1 MILPIELNFSQ
12 FKVGVMVKD
21 LNLEND
27 LRARLQSKGV
37 QTSLY
42 NQNNAAVNVLVL
54 DVGTLSEPLSD
65 FVEKALQVNAEMKFV
80 MICAPDFAETLLEYR
95 EYNTYELILSTE
107 AMLLEKLLWSVENA
121 CSELYFFYQN
131 VEMAHQ
137 LKHTK
142 HEFEEAMKVVDQVK
156 ISATVT
162 AESEPQEVSKSD
174 QRDIKHLLLIREFR
188 KIEDFNESVN
198 YFLTQAPHKK
208 RVYFALNVQENTFNC
223 TYASGFPLNKVRDLR
238 YSSNESELRNMIGLK
253 FSILPE
259 GFEKFLLQLFD
270 SPHFAIYPVSFYG
283 EVLGVFVFS
292 NSEGAEEKENEMYYT
307 DLVWPVV
314 SIQLEAL
321 WSRIRINDLAVRDM
335 GTTFYNTKYYQAKLK
350 EEFQRADRM
359 RHSLSLVRF
368 RFDHFDEV
376 KASLPTR
383 ELHEKLNVISEIV
396 ASTGRAHDIAC
407 RLDENDFAL
416 ILPHCARK
424 FAAVRAERLRK
435 SLENHPQ
442 IKDQFKV
449 SISFGVSEFP
459 SLCSRVDDLEQSA
472 VKALTYIMS
481 KGGSKV
487 CIYRAPQD
495 YTPPFE
501 TQAET

>member
-1 MILPIELNFSQ
+1 MPIELNFSH
-12 FKVGVMVKD
+12 FKIGVMLKD

-27 LRARLQSKGV
+27 LRARLQSKGF
-37 QTSLY
+37 QTALY
-42 NQNNAAVNVLVL
+42 NQSNAEANVVVL

-95 EYNTYELILSTE
+95 EYNTYELIFQTE
-107 AMLLEKLLWSVENA
+107 AMLLEKLIWSIENA

-137 LKHTK
+137 LKHTRQ
-142 HEFEEAMKVVDQVK
+142 EFENAMKVVDQVK
-156 ISATVT
+156 VTSTVV
-162 AESEPQEVSKSD
+162 AEPEAAEPSKSD
-174 QRDIKHLLLIREFR
+174 QRDIKHLLLIRELR
-188 KIEDFNESVN
+188 KIEDFNESIN

-208 RVYFALNVQENTFNC
+208 RVYFSLNLHENIFSS
-223 TYASGFPLNKVRDLR
+223 TYAAGFPLNKVRDLR
-238 YSSNESELRNMIGLK
+238 YNSNESELRNLIGLK

-259 GFEKFLLQLFD
+259 GFEKFLLQLFE
-270 SPHFAIYPVSFYG
+270 SPHFSLYPVSFYG

-292 NSEGAEEKENEMYYT
+292 NAEDNEEKENEMYYT

-314 SIQLEAL
+314 TIQLEAL

-335 GTTFYNTKYYQAKLK
+335 GTVFYNTKYYQAKLK
-350 EEFQRADRM
+350 EEFQRAERM
-359 RHSLSLVRF
+359 RHPLSLVRF
-368 RFDHFDEV
+368 RFDHFEEIR
-376 KASLPTR
+376 ASLPA
-383 ELHEKLNVISEIV
+383 EKLQEKLNVISEIV
-396 ASTGRAHDIAC
+396 ASTGRTHDLAC

-416 ILPHCARK
+416 ILPHCVRK

-435 SLENHPQ
+435 SLETHPEL
-442 IKDQFKV
+442 KDQFKI

-481 KGGSKV
+481 KGGNKV

-501 TQAET
+501 IQAET